1 MPTAKDLSHLLPDVI
16 SIARSAGQLILDIYE
31 NKSYESYTK
40 SDETPVTSAD
50 LAAHKLVVER
60 LSELTPDIPVL
71 SEEAANISLTTRET
85 WQRYWL
91 VDPLDGTQEFIAR
104 SGDFATII
112 ALVENNRPVMGVVYG
127 PVSGVTYYAYS
138 GKGAWKIPDMS
149 ESLRIETHKHELP
162 GQSIAIAISRRQDIN
177 RITNRLSS
185 QWNYELVPLGSAALK
200 ACLVAEGAVDCLPAS
215 GADWRVGHRRD
226 PVYCRRSRRS
236 HTQHTVRTDCRTTS
250 GIRWRTRTLL
260 LLGDADLPWDKIL
273 KGQRL
278 KKGRDNL
285 ALFFTAGPD
294 GEN

>member
-91 VDPLDGTQEFIAR
+91 VGPLDGTQEFIAR

-200 ACLVAEGAVDCLPAS
+200 ACLVAEGAVDCYLRLGPTGEWDTAATQCIVEEAGGRILS
-215 GADWRVGHRRD
+215 TQLEPLSYNERD
-226 PVYCRRSRRS
+226 
-236 HTQHTVRTDCRTTS
+236 
-250 GIRWRTRTLL
+250 TLENPNFIV
-260 LLGDADLPWDKIL
+260 LGDADLPWDKIL
-273 KGQRL
+273 KV
-278 KKGRDNL
+278 KD
-285 ALFFTAGPD
+285 
-294 GEN
+294 

>member
-16 SIARSAGQLILDIYE
+16 SIARSAGQLILEIYE
-31 NKSYESYTK
+31 KKSYEAFTK

-149 ESLRIETHKHELP
+149 ESLRIETHTHELP

-177 RITNRLSS
+177 RITSRLSS
-185 QWNYELVPLGSAALK
+185 EWNYELVPLGSAALK
-200 ACLVAEGAVDCLPAS
+200 ACLVAEGAVDCYLRLGPTGEWDTAATQCIVEEAGGRILS
-215 GADWRVGHRRD
+215 TQLEPLSYNERD
-226 PVYCRRSRRS
+226 
-236 HTQHTVRTDCRTTS
+236 
-250 GIRWRTRTLL
+250 TLENPNFIV
-260 LLGDADLPWDKIL
+260 LGDANLPWDQIL
-273 KGQRL
+273 KV
-278 KKGRDNL
+278 KD
-285 ALFFTAGPD
+285 
-294 GEN
+294 

>member
-177 RITNRLSS
+177 RIINRLSS
-185 QWNYELVPLGSAALK
+185 KWNYELVPLGSAALK
-200 ACLVAEGAVDCLPAS
+200 ACLVAEGAVDCYLRLGPTGEWDTAATQCIVEEAGGRILS
-215 GADWRVGHRRD
+215 TQLEPLSYNERD
-226 PVYCRRSRRS
+226 
-236 HTQHTVRTDCRTTS
+236 
-250 GIRWRTRTLL
+250 TLENPNFIV
-260 LLGDADLPWDKIL
+260 LGDADLPWDKIL
-273 KGQRL
+273 KV
-278 KKGRDNL
+278 KD
-285 ALFFTAGPD
+285 
-294 GEN
+294 

>member
-71 SEEAANISLTTRET
+71 SEEAANISLTTRGT

-200 ACLVAEGAVDCLPAS
+200 ACLVAEGAVDCYLRLGPTGEWDTAATQCIVEEAGGRILS
-215 GADWRVGHRRD
+215 TQLEPLSYNERD
-226 PVYCRRSRRS
+226 
-236 HTQHTVRTDCRTTS
+236 
-250 GIRWRTRTLL
+250 TLENPNFIV
-260 LLGDADLPWDKIL
+260 LGDADLPWDKIL
-273 KGQRL
+273 KV
-278 KKGRDNL
+278 KD
-285 ALFFTAGPD
+285 
-294 GEN
+294 